1 MDIMRLTRIHCRGF
15 RGLETIDFSPGPT
28 LNILSGANAQG
39 KTSVLEA
46 VLYAA
51 TTRSHRSV
59 ADDVL
64 PRYGTDEF
72 HIHIEAETLTGKV
85 AIEAHWWRGAKR
97 FKVDE
102 IAQTRLSD
110 LLGRVCIVFFA
121 PEDIQLV
128 KGAASRRRLFLDMEL
143 SQLIPAYLRALQ
155 QYRTALR
162 QRNELLRRQCNDAAL
177 FEPWEEQMAM
187 HGSILVRERSA
198 YIEELAVIAAE
209 LYEKIVQAEALE
221 LNYKPDIPDTETM
234 TAILAEARRG
244 DSIRKTSGRGPHRDD
259 IDINIA
265 GKSARVYGSQG
276 QQKSVALVVKLAEME
291 LMYRRRNEY
300 PVVLLDEALAEL
312 DAERSAHLLASIP
325 KEAQVIITTAQPD
338 LLPPSLLQQSRHYHI
353 ERGSLEQK

>member
-1 MDIMRLTRIHCRGF
+1 M
-15 RGLETIDFSPGPT
+15 
-28 LNILSGANAQG
+28 
-39 KTSVLEA
+39 
-46 VLYAA
+46 
-51 TTRSHRSV
+51 
-59 ADDVL
+59 
-64 PRYGTDEF
+64 
-72 HIHIEAETLTGKV
+72 
-85 AIEAHWWRGAKR
+85 
-97 FKVDE
+97 
-102 IAQTRLSD
+102 
-110 LLGRVCIVFFA
+110 
-121 PEDIQLV
+121 
-128 KGAASRRRLFLDMEL
+128 
-143 SQLIPAYLRALQ
+143 
-155 QYRTALR
+155 
-162 QRNELLRRQCNDAAL
+162 
-177 FEPWEEQMAM
+177 
-187 HGSILVRERSA
+187 
-198 YIEELAVIAAE
+198 IAAE